1 MIGLSLCYNIVIGLF
16 YCVLE
21 LVFDLDTP
29 DIKAE
34 KLSTFLTSFEAAFKK
49 YLHFE
54 KIVEDTKN
62 YVDDIWFMTLER
74 YEKLLHG
81 MKNFFM
87 VTKKWRTLLDFT
99 Y

>member
-1 MIGLSLCYNIVIGLF
+1 M
-16 YCVLE
+16 LE
-21 LVFDLDTP
+21 LVFDLNIP

-62 YVDDIWFMTLER
+62 YVDDIWFMT
-74 YEKLLHG
+74 
-81 MKNFFM
+81 
-87 VTKKWRTLLDFT
+87 
-99 Y
+99 